1 MPSNEDL
8 LNDFAEIDATT
19 AATGTSTSSSRL
31 RRLDKLVIDQSS
43 LLDKDDQI
51 EYINQLNTLSNITNI
66 ANTSPVFTLHKL

>member
-43 LLDKDDQI
+43 LLDEDDQI
-51 EYINQLNTLSNITNI
+51 EYINQLNTYNITNI